1 MPDPMVPAPITA
13 TFMIVSSL
21 VLCDFYTAFHLMD
34 DSQLP
39 TFTFGFSKSLQ
50 KHFRRQRSERHLPI
64 NI

>member
-1 MPDPMVPAPITA
+1 
-13 TFMIVSSL
+13 MIVSSL

-50 KHFRRQRSERHLPI
+50 KHFRRQKSERLLPI